1 MQDATRLRTAAGR
14 SCTSTIPWKNKTIY
28 WIGYD
33 PYNVNKSDFSRD
45 IHDLPAI
52 QAIDLSCYLVHQTS
66 YYTAKQMKAK
76 KSLEAYDYFTNGW
89 VNLLGTKAALDN
101 HQVVFAKVSVAGLD
115 SY

>member
-1 MQDATRLRTAAGR
+1 MQHDYVQQLEEAVRRRYLEK
-14 SCTSTIPWKNKTIY
+14 IKQY
-28 WIGYD
+28 IGYD